1 MWKHWLWWK
10 LEVEEIIN
18 FLVTVVQ
25 QETTEDHE
33 LDCLIYAYVRCAIMN
48 LLNIM
53 LIIIDNK

>member
-33 LDCLIYAYVRCAIMN
+33 VDCLISADVRCAIMN

>member
-1 MWKHWLWWK
+1 M
-10 LEVEEIIN
+10 IN

-33 LDCLIYAYVRCAIMN
+33 VDCLIYADVRCAIMN